1 MIAAIIFMIMAISV
15 VVIVFGKIHS
25 DYEKL
30 DMTKAS
36 EQKTLEI
43 PAVETEKETD
53 QTGWEETEDGW
64 KYKTNEKTYASDQ
77 WLEIKGFL
85 YHFDDK
91 GIMAT
96 GQWKGGGQI
105 FTCHDVKGY
114 LKNIEPDPDYVPE
127 DTGENLDSFVRTNAF
142 WCYLDSED
150 TGLFKTILYKKTVDN
165 KVKPLGNEK
174 NPEKATKN
182 SLRAYGDYVYY
193 LPKVAENR
201 KSSLSEEEK
210 GLCDVLVRMIPGQNT
225 KEIIAENVDGYLV
238 LDETIYYAQDGKIYT
253 ATSGTETELSES
265 GYQVKIDGNACYLV
279 NSFGKAVNG
288 KESTGIAIEDRVYKI
303 DENGKISSKQSSGT
317 ENPKS
322 SVALSNTLRPVSVC
336 S

>member
-1 MIAAIIFMIMAISV
+1 
-15 VVIVFGKIHS
+15 
-25 DYEKL
+25 
-30 DMTKAS
+30 
-36 EQKTLEI
+36 
-43 PAVETEKETD
+43 
-53 QTGWEETEDGW
+53 
-64 KYKTNEKTYASDQ
+64 
-77 WLEIKGFL
+77 
-85 YHFDDK
+85 
-91 GIMAT
+91 MAT

-238 LDETIYYAQDGKIYT
+238 LDETIYYAQNGKIYT

-279 NSFGKAVNG
+279 NSFGKAVTG

-303 DENGKISSKQSSGT
+303 DENGKISYVKK
-317 ENPKS
+317 NPAAADGNSYELQGKRS
-322 SVALSNTLRPVSVC
+322 PDADCKRKLLLEAEPL
-336 S
+336 